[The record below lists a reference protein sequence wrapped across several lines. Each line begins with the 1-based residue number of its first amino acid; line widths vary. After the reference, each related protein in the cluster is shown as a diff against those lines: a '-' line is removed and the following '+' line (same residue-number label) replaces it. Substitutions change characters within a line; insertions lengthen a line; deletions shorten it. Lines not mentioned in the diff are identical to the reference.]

1 MKVNDWASATFIGP
15 PSFEYNETVSI
26 KLKKK
31 YSSMYYVSKQKHEQT
46 WEHVLKLLAI
56 ILVHVFHPTNY
67 AIES

>member
-1 MKVNDWASATFIGP
+1 
-15 PSFEYNETVSI
+15 
-26 KLKKK
+26 
-31 YSSMYYVSKQKHEQT
+31 MYYVSKQKHEQT